1 MDCKKLLP
9 IGSIVLLK
17 DGEKKLMISGI
28 MQSDGGVGKQYDY
41 LGLLYP
47 EGHLGGKF
55 QFLFNHEE
63 IAQIVFRGYE
73 DDERNLF
80 LDKLSC
86 FYENSAK

>member
-1 MDCKKLLP
+1 MDCKKILP

-47 EGHLGGKF
+47 EGHLGGQF

-73 DDERNLF
+73 DDERKLF
-80 LDKLSC
+80 LEKLSS
-86 FYENSAK
+86 FYEDSAK